1 MITLIFFFIFFLDMK
16 KEIRKIS
23 GIWDFIGRYKYYFVV
38 SIVVLVVGFL
48 DENSVLHRHQ
58 RNLVIQDLK
67 QEIENYRKRYEKDTR
82 DLNGLSDAKSLE
94 KFAREK
100 YFMHRDDE
108 DLFVVVNP

>member
-1 MITLIFFFIFFLDMK
+1 MITLIFFRTFVPDMK

-58 RNLVIQDLK
+58 RNLVIPDLK
-67 QEIENYRKRYEKDTR
+67 QAIENYRKR
-82 DLNGLSDAKSLE
+82 
-94 KFAREK
+94 
-100 YFMHRDDE
+100 
-108 DLFVVVNP
+108 